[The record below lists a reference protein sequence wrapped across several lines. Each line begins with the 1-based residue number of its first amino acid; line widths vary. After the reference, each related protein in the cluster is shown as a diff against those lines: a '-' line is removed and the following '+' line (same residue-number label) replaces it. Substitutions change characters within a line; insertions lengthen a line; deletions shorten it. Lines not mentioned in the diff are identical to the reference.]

1 MKQLHSYLQGSW
13 KPGIGDDI
21 SLLDPTT
28 EGAVAVW
35 SLVGAKPGDMAQ
47 D

>member
-1 MKQLHSYLQGSW
+1 VSV
-13 KPGIGDDI
+13 GD
-21 SLLDPTT
+21 